1 MRSGAKDIDYVYH
14 CHNATMT
21 KNMLFAKSKRPH
33 LQDPLINIST
43 ESFLLIRRKGARGW
57 KLVSRHWLNNN
68 LTISPRRDKI
78 ANWRKILELELV
90 RVKTDNAPL
99 TLLESLHLT
108 SDKSNSQ
115 NISIWSKITDGN
127 SVFVI
132 CSTPRTKF

>member
-1 MRSGAKDIDYVYH
+1 M
-14 CHNATMT
+14 
-21 KNMLFAKSKRPH
+21 
-33 LQDPLINIST
+33 
-43 ESFLLIRRKGARGW
+43 
-57 KLVSRHWLNNN
+57 NNN
-68 LTISPRRDKI
+68 STISPRRDKI

>member
-1 MRSGAKDIDYVYH
+1 MNNNS
-14 CHNATMT
+14 T
-21 KNMLFAKSKRPH
+21 
-33 LQDPLINIST
+33 IST
-43 ESFLLIRRKGARGW
+43 
-57 KLVSRHWLNNN
+57 
-68 LTISPRRDKI
+68 RRDKI

-127 SVFVI
+127 SVFAI
-132 CSTPRTKF
+132 CSTPRTKFQLC

>member
-1 MRSGAKDIDYVYH
+1 M
-14 CHNATMT
+14 
-21 KNMLFAKSKRPH
+21 
-33 LQDPLINIST
+33 
-43 ESFLLIRRKGARGW
+43 
-57 KLVSRHWLNNN
+57 NNN
-68 LTISPRRDKI
+68 STISHRRDKI

-99 TLLESLHLT
+99 TQLESVHLT

-132 CSTPRTKF
+132 YSTPRTKF